1 MTINRVRAKPHPCG
15 VCAAFLCVIGSAV
28 FCGCAGTPPR
38 VGDAPN
44 ASLRALEIESGA
56 PQSDADRMKLTR
68 FIGVWSFRGTVTDE
82 GGGTR
87 EVAGT
92 AAGVLEDSHFVLLDV
107 EATQGA
113 FAGET
118 GRKSGSMLFASEPGK
133 GLTVTAWG
141 DGAPAVRRLIGA
153 TNSDGS
159 VYEFRAMHGQKHGA
173 GVGMRIVF
181 ETDDRWTATLTR
193 HSGPARASYVFT
205 RTD

>member
-1 MTINRVRAKPHPCG
+1 MTTNSSHAKPRASG
-15 VCAAFLCVIGSAV
+15 VHATLLCLIGSAAL
-28 FCGCAGTPPR
+28 CGCANTPPR

-56 PQSDADRMKLTR
+56 PQSDADRMKLAR

-92 AAGVLEDSHFVLLDV
+92 AAGVLENSHFVLLDV

-118 GRKSGSMLFASEPGK
+118 GRKSGSMLFGSEPGK
-133 GLTVTAWG
+133 GLTLTAWG
-141 DGAPAVRRLIGA
+141 DGAPDVRRLIGA
-153 TNSDGS
+153 TNADGS
-159 VYEFRAMHGQKHGA
+159 AFEFRAMHGQKQGA
-173 GVGMRIVF
+173 GVSMRIVF

-193 HSGPARASYVFT
+193 HSGPARASYVFN